1 MSDSNEATSHL
12 TPEYVERLQRLAEIA
27 NDGNQAEIDSLVSEL
42 ATLRESQLFQDLG
55 KMTREIHDS
64 LQSFAGDD
72 RIVEL
77 AATDVPDAKER
88 LQNVVEKT
96 NEAAHRTLTAIEESS
111 PLVSETARKGQE
123 IRERWGKFKNRDLS
137 LTEFKELSGD
147 LEVFFEQLDTCS
159 NTVSANLTEILMAQ
173 EYQDIT
179 GQVISQVISMV
190 QEVEEKLVNLVA
202 ITGGRLSDATKKEV
216 DGSVAEGPQLES
228 ASREDVA
235 KGQDDVDDILA
246 SLGF

>member
-1 MSDSNEATSHL
+1 MSEDAGVASHL
-12 TPEYVERLQRLAEIA
+12 TPEYVERLQRLVAIA
-27 NDGNQAEIDSLVSEL
+27 NDGNQDEIDSLVSEL

-64 LQSFAGDD
+64 LQSFAGDE
-72 RIVEL
+72 RIVQL

-88 LQNVVEKT
+88 LRNVVEKT
-96 NEAAHRTLTAIEESS
+96 NESAHRTLTAIEEST
-111 PLVSETARKGQE
+111 PLINAAASKGKE

-137 LTEFKELSGD
+137 LTEFKELSVD
-147 LEVFFEQLDTCS
+147 LEVFFEQLETCS
-159 NTVSANLTEILMAQ
+159 DTVSANLTEILMAQ

-179 GQVISQVISMV
+179 GQVIGQVITMV

-228 ASREDVA
+228 ASSEDVA